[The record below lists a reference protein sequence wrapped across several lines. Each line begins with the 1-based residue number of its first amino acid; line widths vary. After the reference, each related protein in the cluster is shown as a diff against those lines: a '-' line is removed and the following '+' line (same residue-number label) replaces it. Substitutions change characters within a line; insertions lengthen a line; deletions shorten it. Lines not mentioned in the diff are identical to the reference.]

1 MEGNSSTDWGGWG
14 WGGDGFRMIQ
24 AHYIYFILYFYYHY
38 ISPTSDHQA
47 LVSKVWGLWCVC
59 VHTQIYAQ
67 IYEINIWNILHKYM
81 KESESESCSVVSG
94 SVTPWTVVHG
104 ILQARILGWVAFPF
118 SRGSSQPRDQTQ
130 VSHIADRFFTSWATR
145 EALWMPGRP
154 GKHKYIY
161 QTKYSVYI
169 LPKHKYIL
177 LRAYISM
184 KISIPWDITLIFLL
198 INVSKVTRCTSI
210 FQYWF
215 RYSIF
220 RCISIFQFSTL
231 NKKKLIFMPILS
243 LHFLKYEENN
253 HDEYYGY
260 DSWN

>member
-1 MEGNSSTDWGGWG
+1 
-14 WGGDGFRMIQ
+14 
-24 AHYIYFILYFYYHY
+24 
-38 ISPTSDHQA
+38 
-47 LVSKVWGLWCVC
+47 
-59 VHTQIYAQ
+59 
-67 IYEINIWNILHKYM
+67 M
-81 KESESESCSVVSG
+81 KGSESESCSVVSG

-130 VSHIADRFFTSWATR
+130 VSRIAGRLFTSWATR

-154 GKHKYIY
+154 GKHRYMY

-184 KISIPWDITLIFLL
+184 KISVPWDITLIFLL
-198 INVSKVTRCTSI
+198 INVSKVTRC
-210 FQYWF
+210 Q
-215 RYSIF
+215 

-231 NKKKLIFMPILS
+231 NKKKLIFIKILS